1 MIKVRKGSK
10 VIFET
15 ELDLNK
21 AVETL
26 IKETKN
32 VENNNEC
39 DKVIMVIGNSVYTYN
54 AELQE
59 IVKAIYKFDVGNML
73 DQMSNILME
82 IEDIVAKEEGWD
94 EEYE

>member
-1 MIKVRKGSK
+1 MIKVMKGNK
-10 VIFET
+10 IIFET

-26 IKETKN
+26 IQETKN

-39 DKVIMVIGNSVYTYN
+39 DKVIMIIGNSVYTYN

-82 IEDIVAKEEGWD
+82 IEDIIAKEEDWD
-94 EEYE
+94 EDYE